1 MQSKAQAAFPHDT
14 KLRDLWR
21 PQPGRFSD
29 QELAQALLHGGA
41 AGPDCSHDR
50 GNVLWKVER
59 LVSGDPD
66 GQFGLSGLTR
76 FTVSEVLAMI
86 GDEAGFDPEIFSDGE
101 GPVPIDPHRILAAC
115 RTVGRRLSHAAAR
128 GERMVLAT
136 GHPSGL
142 LLLYM
147 AVAELAEGRGAE
159 LLRPAEGLDWREVG
173 RHREIRYF
181 HGVAMLSDRASSL
194 HTHAPRAMHAMLQ
207 EATPDLV
214 FADHGFAG
222 AAIEAGIDTV
232 SIADVNDPALVVAKW
247 QGRTESVIVMDDN
260 VKPESYW
267 PCFQAIAEGF
277 AHPPGPPLLPSW
289 TPPSVESPRTHTRD
303 GSR

>member
-1 MQSKAQAAFPHDT
+1 MQSKAHAAFPHDT
-14 KLRDLWR
+14 RLRDLWR
-21 PQPGRFSD
+21 PQPDRFSD
-29 QELAQALLHGGA
+29 DELARALLHGCA

-50 GNVLWKVER
+50 ANVLWKVER
-59 LVSGDPD
+59 LLSGDPD
-66 GQFGLSGLTR
+66 GQFGLSGLTGL
-76 FTVSEVLAMI
+76 TVPEVLAMI
-86 GDEAGFDPEIFSDGE
+86 GEEAGFDPGIFDDGA
-101 GPVPIDPHRILAAC
+101 GPVPIDPYRILEAC
-115 RTVGRRLSHAAAR
+115 RAVGRRLAHTAAR
-128 GERMVLAT
+128 GERVVLAT

-142 LLLYM
+142 ILLYM
-147 AVAELAEGRGAE
+147 AIAELVEERGAE
-159 LLRPAEGLDWREVG
+159 ILRPAQGLDWREMG

-194 HTHAPRAMHAMLQ
+194 HTHAPGAMQAMLQ
-207 EATPDLV
+207 EARPDLV

-247 QGRTESVIVMDDN
+247 LGRTDSVIVMDDN

-277 AHPPGPPLLPSW
+277 
-289 TPPSVESPRTHTRD
+289 V
-303 GSR
+303 